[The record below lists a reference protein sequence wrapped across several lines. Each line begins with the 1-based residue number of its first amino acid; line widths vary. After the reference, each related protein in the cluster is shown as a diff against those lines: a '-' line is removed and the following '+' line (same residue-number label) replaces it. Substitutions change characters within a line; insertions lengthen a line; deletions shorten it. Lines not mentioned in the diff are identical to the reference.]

1 MEKTK
6 ERKLKKVLTS
16 EAVYSIIQLTKERE
30 VLSMTINNKPDYAK
44 DYEFIVAR
52 ECDGEY
58 WFWGAYENS
67 FDAERIALEIGG
79 VVFYNAIV

>member
-16 EAVYSIIQLTKERE
+16 KAIYSIIQLTKERE

-58 WFWGAYENS
+58 WFWGAYENG
-67 FDAERIALEIGG
+67 FEAGRIALEIGG